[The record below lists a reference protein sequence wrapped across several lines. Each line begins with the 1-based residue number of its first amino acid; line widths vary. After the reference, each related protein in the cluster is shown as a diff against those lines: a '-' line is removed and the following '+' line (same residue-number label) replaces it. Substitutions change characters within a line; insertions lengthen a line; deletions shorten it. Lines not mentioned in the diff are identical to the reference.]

1 MGETAIPQQ
10 TTSDA
15 IKAGWV
21 CLILGLILM
30 LIPFPLFYIFGPL
43 CVVAFILA
51 IVGLA
56 KGQTGK
62 GIALL
67 ISSLVLPPIF
77 WFIGWGVLGAML
89 RLSQYGLEDQV
100 SRRSIEMARD
110 KALRQTIQQSIQK
123 EGKEITYYTLGTAG
137 AAVVIKEF
145 SDYTSPHSK
154 RIQEPLEQCDATL

>member
-1 MGETAIPQQ
+1 MGDNPMGETAIPQQ

-56 KGQTGK
+56 KGQTEQVK
-62 GIALL
+62 A
-67 ISSLVLPPIF
+67 SL
-77 WFIGWGVLGAML
+77 
-89 RLSQYGLEDQV
+89 
-100 SRRSIEMARD
+100 
-110 KALRQTIQQSIQK
+110 
-123 EGKEITYYTLGTAG
+123 
-137 AAVVIKEF
+137 
-145 SDYTSPHSK
+145 
-154 RIQEPLEQCDATL
+154 C

>member
-89 RLSQYGLEDQV
+89 RLSQYDLEDQV
-100 SRRSIEMARD
+100 SRRSIETAREE
-110 KALRQTIQQSIQK
+110 ALRQTIQQRALTPHLQGTGDK
-123 EGKEITYYTLGTAG
+123 HYTLGTAG

-145 SDYTSPHSK
+145 SDYT
-154 RIQEPLEQCDATL
+154 